1 MPLNID
7 WQQILLHL
15 FNFALLFTILY
26 VLLYKP
32 VKKFMDQRSSYYKEL
47 DEKARKSVEDGA
59 AAQSMYEQ
67 RLEKADEEID
77 EIRTKASE
85 EAGQIREKIIAEA
98 KEESAQIIES
108 AKAAAIRER
117 DHILDDAGAEI
128 SKMVTEATAKI
139 VFADADSAYEQFLN
153 AVEGSEHDE

>member
-32 VKKFMDQRSSYYKEL
+32 VKKFMDQRSNYYKEL
-47 DEKARKSVEDGA
+47 DEKAHKSVEEGA
-59 AAQSMYEQ
+59 AVQSMYEQ
-67 RLEKADEEID
+67 RLEKANEEID
-77 EIRTKASE
+77 ELRAKASE
-85 EAGQIREKIIAEA
+85 EAGQIREKIIAQA
-98 KEESAQIIES
+98 KEESAHIIEA
-108 AKAAAIRER
+108 AKTEAIRER
-117 DHILDDAGAEI
+117 EHILDNAGDEI

-139 VFADADSAYEQFLN
+139 LFSDTDSAYEQFLN